1 MEAEKPRNLRKESPA
16 GAIAAGVLVVAG
28 IAGGLWWY
36 SQYRKAPDLP
46 ASAPVASAT
55 PAATPAEAA
64 PTTPQHPIE
73 QVVTLPAEATT
84 PVEPLPSLYDSD
96 PVLLG
101 ALAQLGGTD
110 GLAALMNPEGV
121 IQRFVATVDNL
132 PKKKLSPNI
141 IPVRPAAGVFLA
153 DDAGTALDGTSGE
166 SAIAPENA
174 ARYESYVRI
183 VEAVD
188 AQAVVGVY
196 VKYYP
201 LFQQAY
207 RELGYPTGY
216 FNDRLVEVIDHLL
229 AAPDAAGP
237 LPIVRPSVFWQYA
250 DPRFESLS
258 AGQKIMLRI
267 GAANASRVKAKLR
280 EVRAAL
286 VGMPASVTE
295 SLPVDGDV
303 QRSALEEAANSPS
316 QKQ

>member
-36 SQYRKAPDLP
+36 ATHRKDGETPVT
-46 ASAPVASAT
+46 APVASAT
-55 PAATPAEAA
+55 PAATPAAA
-64 PTTPQHPIE
+64 AATTPQHPIE
-73 QVVTLPAEATT
+73 QVATPPDEPTT

-141 IPVRPAAGVFLA
+141 IPARPAPGAFLA
-153 DDAGTALDGTSGE
+153 DEANG
-166 SAIAPENA
+166 AIAPENA

-183 VEAVD
+183 AEAVD
-188 AQAVVGVY
+188 AQALVGVY
-196 VKYYP
+196 VRYYP

-237 LPIVRPSVFWQYA
+237 LPIVRPTVFWQYA
-250 DPRFESLS
+250 DPRFEQLS

-303 QRSALEEAANSPS
+303 QRSALEEAADSPS